1 MESLITLIS
10 ELVKD
15 GIVADTTLLLVI
27 ISLLGVLYKFFLVP
41 MFDKLSSVP
50 SLDSLKQ
57 IIKESDGKS
66 ELELKEVSNKL
77 DKLIE
82 ALDEIESTGNSNRRD
97 IKDLRRDVEQ
107 IKQILNQFQGHFMY
121 SGGPSHFGNRELK

>member
-1 MESLITLIS
+1 VESLITLIS